1 MELTI
6 SLDYLSEV
14 LRLVAFLDSSLET
27 LRRFSGSVRPTV
39 PGPEDQRPPD
49 DIPRKLSKNANKLRG

>member
-39 PGPEDQRPPD
+39 PGSEDQSP
-49 DIPRKLSKNANKLRG
+49 

>member
-27 LRRFSGSVRPTV
+27 LRCFSGSVGPTV
-39 PGPEDQRPPD
+39 PGSDDQRPLTTS
-49 DIPRKLSKNANKLRG
+49 PRKLSKNANKLRG